1 MRVRLPDPGGGDRV
15 SACLDTCRRPS
26 PAQAHCK
33 SGCHRTFGG
42 VGGFDRH
49 RRDGQCLDPA
59 TLGYVERDGI
69 WRLPLTEEDAARLG
83 GLGQER
89 RTGLAGGSGQG
100 GAE

>member
-1 MRVRLPDPGGGDRV
+1 M
-15 SACLDTCRRPS
+15 SACTATCRRPS

-69 WRLPLTEEDAARLG
+69 WRAPLSEEGAARL
-83 GLGQER
+83 R
-89 RTGLAGGSGQG
+89 GLAVGPLTAVIG
-100 GAE
+100 GAAE